1 MMLNQCLLYWIHSD
15 LEINIQSQGYVGIT
29 KNLKRR
35 LKEHARKQNFLDNR
49 TVDIYLQGERE
60 FCKQIEMQLRPTRN
74 IGLNKAAGGGLP
86 PNRFG
91 QKLTK
96 EHRQKIKEN
105 MVGFKGRKHSEE
117 TKAKMRAAVR
127 IPHPQTE
134 ETRNKIRKT
143 VLAKKAKEL
152 KKFVDQA

>member
-15 LEINIQSQGYVGIT
+15 LETNIQSQGYVGIT

-35 LKEHARKQNFLDNR
+35 LKEHARKKNFLDNR
-49 TVDIYLQGERE
+49 TVDIYLQGETE
-60 FCKQIEMQLRPTRN
+60 FCKKIEMELRPTRN

-86 PNRFG
+86 PNPSG
-91 QKLTK
+91 KKLTK

-134 ETRNKIRKT
+134 ETRNKIRRT
-143 VLAKKAKEL
+143 VLAKKAEEL
-152 KKFVDQA
+152 KKFVDAA